1 MTRDLLSI
9 YFGLQPK
16 QEELRKHFEDSKATW
31 IAYGGARG
39 GGKSAGARL
48 IQLHR
53 RLQHP
58 GTRGLIFRRTYGELY
73 ENHIDPLLRQFP
85 QLRKFYI
92 DKHRELRIPFAD
104 GSCSSIVFGYAEHA
118 RDIHSYLGKE
128 YMDICVDQAEQ
139 LSEDELVLLK
149 TCNRWPGNVECKFG
163 LFPNPGGVGHAF
175 LKRVFLD
182 KQYKENENPEDYA
195 FLQACGW
202 DNVEWSATA
211 LAADGFT
218 ADDYWRWAESKRFEY
233 FIQRSDYGRRL
244 DRLPE
249 SLRIGH
255 LQGRWDI
262 FAGQYFDNFDPARH
276 VRRPEE
282 MSIQSWHPRWI
293 GIDWGFQHDAVAH
306 WCTQSGMVTNIYR
319 ELVINR
325 HGPKALAQEIVDRCQ
340 SSLEKIDSI
349 FLSPD
354 AFAQRTS
361 EDSIAEQMRQIF
373 IHNGLPSPQRA
384 DDDRVGGW
392 MLMREMLER
401 GELCIGSNCG
411 KLITTLAQMRR
422 DERKVEDCL
431 KFEGDDAADSA
442 RYALKSRLGAGRP
455 PMEER
460 VLARLDT
467 CGSQADLHSRI
478 LSYQKIANEEK
489 KKDKPIKFFTRPKA
503 GMWRHWR

>member
-1 MTRDLLSI
+1 
-9 YFGLQPK
+9 
-16 QEELRKHFEDSKATW
+16 
-31 IAYGGARG
+31 
-39 GGKSAGARL
+39 
-48 IQLHR
+48 
-53 RLQHP
+53 
-58 GTRGLIFRRTYGELY
+58 
-73 ENHIDPLLRQFP
+73 
-85 QLRKFYI
+85 
-92 DKHRELRIPFAD
+92 
-104 GSCSSIVFGYAEHA
+104 
-118 RDIHSYLGKE
+118 
-128 YMDICVDQAEQ
+128 
-139 LSEDELVLLK
+139 
-149 TCNRWPGNVECKFG
+149 
-163 LFPNPGGVGHAF
+163 
-175 LKRVFLD
+175 
-182 KQYKENENPEDYA
+182 
-195 FLQACGW
+195 
-202 DNVEWSATA
+202 
-211 LAADGFT
+211 
-218 ADDYWRWAESKRFEY
+218 
-233 FIQRSDYGRRL
+233 
-244 DRLPE
+244 
-249 SLRIGH
+249 
-255 LQGRWDI
+255 
-262 FAGQYFDNFDPARH
+262 
-276 VRRPEE
+276 
-282 MSIQSWHPRWI
+282 
-293 GIDWGFQHDAVAH
+293 
-306 WCTQSGMVTNIYR
+306 MVTNIYR